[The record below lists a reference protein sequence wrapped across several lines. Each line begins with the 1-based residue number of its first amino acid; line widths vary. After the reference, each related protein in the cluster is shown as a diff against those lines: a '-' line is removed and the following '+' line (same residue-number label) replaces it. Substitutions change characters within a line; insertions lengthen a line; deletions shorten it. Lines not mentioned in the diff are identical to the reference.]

1 MRRHKA
7 VARIFLLL
15 SIVNFALAG
24 VAQIPTTHETRVD
37 LVTGAE
43 DVTEA
48 SEREHTQSGV
58 LPELLGRPS
67 TAGHLQ
73 SRFDLIPARSFNT
86 ESLSIDS
93 EDPEG
98 KKFFNEELIRK
109 MKEYLVLGTIAGIF
123 TGVANGI
130 QKEILGTVSPGAYVL
145 FFFYLHPSPSCQH
158 SNDVGHKH
166 ILTMVYL
173 STTIGRSIEPLI
185 EHHGDKEDLVSRS
198 LSNMRDG
205 DLQMLSMFSRR
216 MLNRLD

>member
-58 LPELLGRPS
+58 LLELLGRPS

-130 QKEILGTVSPGAYVL
+130 QKEILGTVSPGA
-145 FFFYLHPSPSCQH
+145 
-158 SNDVGHKH
+158 
-166 ILTMVYL
+166 
-173 STTIGRSIEPLI
+173 
-185 EHHGDKEDLVSRS
+185 
-198 LSNMRDG
+198 
-205 DLQMLSMFSRR
+205 
-216 MLNRLD
+216 